1 MTAPAA
7 QTAFVRAMRQPAA
20 YARLHPVTGPVRCIE
35 THVSWVFLTGPY
47 AYKVKKPLRLAFLDY
62 SSMAR
67 RAMFC
72 AEELRLNQ
80 RSAPMLYVDVVPI
93 AGTPAAPRVGV
104 AGAPPF
110 EHALRMRQFDPD
122 AELTQLLQR
131 AAVSTGELAVF
142 GAHIAE
148 LHAGAPRPGP
158 DTATGH
164 AAAVHRITLD
174 NLDALADAMP
184 AAAADAQRERLRRL
198 IDGEFERVRELLER
212 RRTAGQVRECHGD
225 LHCGNV
231 VRWQGALLAFDALE
245 FDPALRWIDVA
256 SDLAFLTM
264 DLATRGRAEL
274 RRALLQAWL
283 EASGD
288 FEALAVL
295 PYFEAYRAL
304 VRAKVAALRSRQ
316 SPDTAESAMT
326 QARRYLDWIEQ
337 RARRGPPLLVV
348 MTGLSGSGKTWMA
361 QRIAGS
367 IDGLV
372 VRSDIERKR
381 LAGLRPLQSSNSPA
395 DGGLYTTEFNRLTYA
410 RLGDCAAHGLA
421 GGEHLVI
428 DAASLRHGERE
439 QFMNLARTHAATLRI
454 VHCEAPMTVLR
465 QRLEARAAAGN
476 DASEATVALLDRQ
489 PGYQEPFTDAERA
502 ALITVETA
510 DAASV
515 AAALRSLRD
524 ASGPVQSLP
533 RQRRRARWR
542 AASRRPRPS

>member
-1 MTAPAA
+1 M
-7 QTAFVRAMRQPAA
+7 QQPAA
-20 YARLHPVTGPVRCIE
+20 YARLHPVAGTVRCIE

-62 SSMAR
+62 SSADR
-67 RAMFC
+67 RAAFC
-72 AEELRLNQ
+72 AEEFRLNQ
-80 RSAPMLYVDVVPI
+80 RTAPTLYVGVVPI
-93 AGTPAAPRVGV
+93 AGTPAAPRVGDTS
-104 AGAPPF
+104 APPF

-131 AAVSTGELAVF
+131 AAVTTDEIAAF
-142 GAHIAE
+142 GARIAE
-148 LHAGAPRPGP
+148 SHARAPRPGP
-158 DTATGH
+158 DTEPRH

-174 NLDALADAMP
+174 NLDALAGAMP
-184 AAAADAQRERLRRL
+184 EAAAGAQRERLRRL
-198 IDGEFERVRELLER
+198 VDDEFERVRELLER

-231 VRWQGALLAFDALE
+231 VHWQGSLLAFDALE

-264 DLATRGRAEL
+264 DLAAHGRVEL

-288 FEALAVL
+288 FEALALL

-316 SPDTAESAMT
+316 APDAADSAMT
-326 QARRYLDWIEQ
+326 QARRYLDGIEQ
-337 RARRGPPLLVV
+337 RARRGSPLLVV

-372 VRSDIERKR
+372 VRSDVERKR

-410 RLGDCAAHGLA
+410 RLGDCAAHCLA
-421 GGEHLVI
+421 GREHVVI
-428 DAASLRHGERE
+428 DAASLRQGERE
-439 QFMNLARTHAATLRI
+439 QFMQLARTHAATPRI
-454 VHCEAPMTVLR
+454 VHCQAPMAVLR
-465 QRLEARAAAGN
+465 QRLKARSAAGN
-476 DASEATVALLDRQ
+476 DASEATAALLDRQ

-510 DAASV
+510 DDAAV
-515 AAALRSLRD
+515 AAALRSLSD
-524 ASGPVQSLP
+524 ATGAGGQG
-533 RQRRRARWR
+533 
-542 AASRRPRPS
+542 

>member
-1 MTAPAA
+1 M
-7 QTAFVRAMRQPAA
+7 QQPAA
-20 YARLHPVTGPVRCIE
+20 YARLHPVAGAVHCVE

-62 SSMAR
+62 SSPAR
-67 RAMFC
+67 RAAFC

-80 RSAPMLYVDVVPI
+80 RCAPTLYVDVVPI
-93 AGTPAAPRVGV
+93 AGTPAAPRVGDTS
-104 AGAPPF
+104 APPF

-131 AAVSTGELAVF
+131 ATVSTDELAAF
-142 GAHIAE
+142 GSRIAE
-148 LHAGAPRPGP
+148 SHAGAPRLNAA
-158 DTATGH
+158 TATGH
-164 AAAVHRITLD
+164 AAAVHRITID
-174 NLDALADAMP
+174 NLDALAGAMP
-184 AAAADAQRERLRRL
+184 EAAAAAQRERLHRL
-198 IDGEFERVRELLER
+198 VDDEFERVRELLER
-212 RRTAGQVRECHGD
+212 RRSAGQVRECHGD

-231 VRWQGALLAFDALE
+231 VRWQGSLLAFDALE

-264 DLATRGRAEL
+264 DLAAHGREDL
-274 RRALLQAWL
+274 RRAVLQAWL

-288 FEALAVL
+288 FEALALL
-295 PYFEAYRAL
+295 PCFEAYRAL

-316 SPDTAESAMT
+316 SPDAVDAAST
-326 QARRYLDWIEQ
+326 QARHYLDQIEQ
-337 RARRGPPLLVV
+337 RARRGPPLAVV

-361 QRIAGS
+361 QRIAAD

-381 LAGLRPLQSSNSPA
+381 LAGLQPLQSSNSPA
-395 DGGLYTTEFNRLTYA
+395 DGGLYTPQFNQLTYA
-410 RLGDCAAHGLA
+410 RLVDCMAHCLA
-421 GGEHLVI
+421 GREHVVI

-439 QFMNLARTHAATLRI
+439 LFMQLARTHAATLRI
-454 VHCEAPMTVLR
+454 VHCQAPMAVLR

-502 ALITVETA
+502 ALITVDTT
-510 DAASV
+510 DAAAV
-515 AAALRSLRD
+515 AIALRSLRD
-524 ASGPVQSLP
+524 ARGAGG
-533 RQRRRARWR
+533 QR
-542 AASRRPRPS
+542 

>member
-7 QTAFVRAMRQPAA
+7 QAAFVQAMRQPAA
-20 YARLHPVTGPVRCIE
+20 YARLHPVAGVVRCIE

-62 SSMAR
+62 SSVDR
-67 RAMFC
+67 RAVYC

-80 RSAPMLYVDVVPI
+80 RFAPTLYVDVVPI
-93 AGTPAAPRVGV
+93 AGAPAAPRVGDT
-104 AGAPPF
+104 GAPPF

-122 AELTQLLQR
+122 AELTQLLRR
-131 AAVSTGELAVF
+131 AAVTTDELAAF
-142 GAHIAE
+142 GARIAE
-148 LHAGAPRPGP
+148 SHAGAPRLRP
-158 DTATGH
+158 DTAMGQ

-174 NLDALADAMP
+174 NLDELARAMP
-184 AAAADAQRERLRRL
+184 DAADGAQRERLRRL
-198 IDGEFERVRELLER
+198 VDGEFGRVRDLLER
-212 RRTAGQVRECHGD
+212 RRSAGQVRECHGD

-264 DLATRGRAEL
+264 DLATHGHEEL
-274 RRALLQAWL
+274 RRAALQAWL

-288 FEALAVL
+288 FEALAPL

-316 SPDTAESAMT
+316 SPDATDAALM
-326 QARRYLDWIEQ
+326 QARHYLDGIER
-337 RARRGPPLLVV
+337 RARRGPPLMIV

-361 QRIAGS
+361 QRVAGS
-367 IDGLV
+367 IGGLV

-381 LAGLRPLQSSNSPA
+381 LAGLQPLQSSNSPA

-410 RLGDCAAHGLA
+410 RLGDCAAHCVA
-421 GGEHLVI
+421 GREHVVI
-428 DAASLRHGERE
+428 DAASLRQGERAL
-439 QFMNLARTHAATLRI
+439 FMQLARTHGATLRI
-454 VHCEAPMTVLR
+454 VHCQAPLAVLR
-465 QRLEARAAAGN
+465 QRLEDRAAAGT

-489 PGYQEPFTDAERA
+489 PGYWEPFSDTERA
-502 ALITVETA
+502 AVIAVETA
-510 DAASV
+510 DASSV
-515 AAALRSLRD
+515 SAALQALND
-524 ASGPVQSLP
+524 AATS
-533 RQRRRARWR
+533 
-542 AASRRPRPS
+542 